1 MVPEGLIA
9 SALPDATPQQAIYSL
24 SMLLLVICTVIFVV
38 VSALLAYGLV
48 KYRERKE
55 DALDE
60 PPQVY
65 GSSEIELAWTVIP
78 ILLVFIF
85 FLATARTLNAVQ
97 NAQPSPGAVHATVVG
112 HQWWW
117 EIRYPELGI
126 TTANELHMPA
136 SDPAARTPLF
146 IKLESA
152 DVAHSFW
159 IPELGGKTDLIPG
172 HPNSMW
178 LEAQT
183 PGTYLGNCAEFCGL
197 QHANM
202 LIRVIVHPPGE
213 FEKWVEAQKRTATAA
228 PSAELGRNLFLTTS
242 CVNCHTVRGTRA
254 AGTFGPDLTHLM
266 SRQTLGSGVVPNT
279 PENLRVWTRDPQKMK
294 PACLMPDMQ
303 LTDSELDAIVAYLLT
318 LD

>member
-48 KYRERKE
+48 KYRERKA

-97 NAQPSPGAVHATVVG
+97 NAQPSPGAVHVTVVG

-146 IKLESA
+146 IKLESV

-172 HPNSMW
+172 HPNAMW

-213 FEKWVEAQKRTATAA
+213 FEQWVEAQKRQATAA

-303 LTDSELDAIVAYLLT
+303 LTDTELDAIVAYLLT